1 MHGVREVGP
10 ADLRVLHLLGEDDVR
25 LVSHQARDVVVLGR
39 THGRVNE
46 AHGVLTDVFRV
57 QSASEELVVR
67 AVHRVAA
74 LERHDILTRGQP
86 RAHLRGRRARK
97 RSLRNVQTLNLSTDV
112 ILATLHGDHRHA
124 GMLDGA
130 RPVAHLRLFR
140 LIRLPLRLHRQHAD
154 ILALIL
160 EQHSV
165 ARLGVLAIRVQH
177 DRQPEQQ
184 LAPPQPHRLH
194 AVFVLVL
201 VHESSQRREPPRR
214 EQLRVARV
222 SIRQLERPRARR
234 DRPRLRPVVLE
245 HQIHQRAAVRRDQ
258 SIARPRRERPRAR
271 RQRRARRRRRG
282 RARRRR
288 RTLNER
294 PARRRPELRA
304 RRRRRRASRRARRAA
319 HRIAREPSARRH
331 RRRRA
336 PSSCVAR
343 RRAIRSIA
351 SRRRNTRASV
361 GPLNP
366 KKTPGR
372 AGGKK
377 KRRRRATDGTGRRR
391 RRTGS
396 MRRHARGAMRALA
409 RCAPRRRAT
418 RDAETRETRGRTH
431 ARVERMNQSKLH
443 SIVAADARTN
453 DERTIDEGRERRRE
467 CAKTG

>member
-1 MHGVREVGP
+1 MAELGAAELLDVETLLLGDIGGDVAFFFGVHDVQARDGFHAELSRVRLGQVLGVVRAVKVFSVEGRLGTSHIATDDEVRAAVVLTNDHVLNSFARTRHVHGVREVGP
-10 ADLRVLHLLGEDDVR
+10 ANLRVLHLFREDDVR

-86 RAHLRGRRARK
+86 RAHLGGRRARK
-97 RSLRNVQTLNLSTDV
+97 RSLRNVQTLNLTTDV

-154 ILALIL
+154 VLALIL

-184 LAPPQPHRLH
+184 LAPLQPHRLH

-201 VHESSQRREPPRR
+201 VHEPSQRREPPRAQ
-214 EQLRVARV
+214 QLDVARV

-258 SIARPRRERPRAR
+258 PFALRRERP
-271 RQRRARRRRRG
+271 
-282 RARRRR
+282 
-288 RTLNER
+288 
-294 PARRRPELRA
+294 
-304 RRRRRRASRRARRAA
+304 
-319 HRIAREPSARRH
+319 
-331 RRRRA
+331 
-336 PSSCVAR
+336 
-343 RRAIRSIA
+343 
-351 SRRRNTRASV
+351 
-361 GPLNP
+361 
-366 KKTPGR
+366 
-372 AGGKK
+372 
-377 KRRRRATDGTGRRR
+377 
-391 RRTGS
+391 
-396 MRRHARGAMRALA
+396 LA
-409 RCAPRRRAT
+409 R
-418 RDAETRETRGRTH
+418 
-431 ARVERMNQSKLH
+431 
-443 SIVAADARTN
+443 
-453 DERTIDEGRERRRE
+453 
-467 CAKTG
+467 